1 MCLVSTQTNP
11 CPHTHTY
18 PSIVGPVIQAR
29 ARLAPQWVPS
39 TYASVVKI
47 EDRRAVWIRTMK
59 QMRLAVI
66 IPAINALAVE
76 TILVKRNVMAVF
88 ALLALSKMN
97 IRFATVVNR
106 IETPGVVVVS
116 LFRQKTVG
124 LVIIRVK
131 NHAQGKKRN
140 GNVDG

>member
-1 MCLVSTQTNP
+1 
-11 CPHTHTY
+11 
-18 PSIVGPVIQAR
+18 
-29 ARLAPQWVPS
+29 
-39 TYASVVKI
+39 
-47 EDRRAVWIRTMK
+47 MK